1 VTAYRIVGLEV
12 RQLQTLDPRR
22 MPLLE
27 WRKAVP
33 DLKECGQ
40 ELTLPASKLIASNS
54 EVAVD
59 QALTGIIHHWRR
71 RLGAFAQKTVGAGRR
86 GRAKNAAQASDRA
99 RRP

>member
-22 MPLLE
+22 MPLHE

-33 DLKECGQ
+33 DLNECGQ

-54 EVAVD
+54 EIAVD
-59 QALTGIIHHWRR
+59 QALMLCERFHWEP
-71 RLGAFAQKTVGAGRR
+71 
-86 GRAKNAAQASDRA
+86 DRA
-99 RRP
+99 SVVEEQRKLLERRF